1 MGASVQISRIIFL
14 GWVCLLGFG
23 FGVLGSVG
31 LGWLLLVGF
40 LVDGFR
46 PRSIVFIRVSL
57 PSTFTNS
64 CQVLLLL
71 GFWVWVW
78 VFLDWLVILGLGL
91 GFGVLFWGGSCSG
104 SNSGFLFFW
113 GVFKV
118 GGFLWVGLGWFS
130 QVLVWVFSW
139 LGFKF
144 AAWVGRLL
152 GWLFWAVRLLQAAK
166 SVWAL
171 EPGFG
176 LVVGW
181 AASGRVAPAS

>member
-1 MGASVQISRIIFL
+1 MGFSSRV
-14 GWVCLLGFG
+14 WVGGAGFSGFDWLLG
-23 FGVLGSVG
+23 
-31 LGWLLLVGF
+31 VGF
-40 LVDGFR
+40 LVEGFR

-78 VFLDWLVILGLGL
+78 VFLAWLVILGLGL
-91 GFGVLFWGGSCSG
+91 GFGVFFWGGSYSG

-118 GGFLWVGLGWFS
+118 GWVLWVGLGWFS

-139 LGFKF
+139 LGSKL
-144 AAWVGRLL
+144 AAGVGRFL

-166 SVWAL
+166 FV
-171 EPGFG
+171 
-176 LVVGW
+176 
-181 AASGRVAPAS
+181 